1 LNFNNQCDYNTFIV
15 FQVITN
21 LIEIMRVAVYSTHRF
36 ERDYLLNSAKGRHE
50 LLLLEPQLSPDTISM
65 ALGCKAVCIF
75 VNDDASAAV
84 LKQLGMMGIKFIVLR
99 SAGFNNVDLD
109 AAAKQDIRVAR
120 VPEYSPFAVAEHTVA
135 LMLTLNR
142 KLIKAHN
149 RIRDLNFSLDG
160 LTGFDMHGKTAGII
174 GLGKIGKRV
183 AEILKGFGCQ
193 LMAYDPFPDKEWGD
207 KHAVTYASAEEVFQQ
222 CDIIS
227 LHAPLTPETH
237 YLVNKDSIGKM
248 KRGVMLINTGRGALI
263 NTRDV
268 IDALKS
274 GQIGYL
280 GLDVYEEEKGLF
292 FEDRSEQ
299 ILQDDVIARLLTF
312 SNVLITSHQAFL
324 TDTALHNIAETTIN
338 NLDSF
343 QHGGVCVNE
352 VKA

>member
-1 LNFNNQCDYNTFIV
+1 
-15 FQVITN
+15 
-21 LIEIMRVAVYSTHRF
+21 MRIAVYSTHGF
-36 ERDYLLNSAKGRHE
+36 EREYLLKAAKGHHD
-50 LLLLEPQLSPDTISM
+50 LLLLEPQLSAETTSM
-65 ALGCKAVCIF
+65 ALGCQAVCIF

-84 LKQLGMMGIKFIVLR
+84 IKQLAMMGIKFIVLR
-99 SAGFNNVDLD
+99 SAGFNNVDLE
-109 AAAKQDIRVAR
+109 AAVKNGIRVAR

-160 LTGFDMHGKTAGII
+160 LTGFDMHEKTAGII

-183 AEILKGFGCQ
+183 AEILKGFGCK
-193 LMAYDPFPDKEWGD
+193 LMAYDPYPDKVWGE
-207 KHAVTYASAEEVFQQ
+207 KLGITYSTVEDVFQQ

-237 YLVNKDSIGKM
+237 YLVNKDSIESM

-274 GQIGYL
+274 GHIGYL

-292 FEDRSEQ
+292 FEDHSEH

-324 TDTALHNIAETTIN
+324 TDTALHNIAQTTIN

-343 QHGGVCVNE
+343 QRGDLCINE